1 MQSSKHS
8 WVVSQIGSNRID
20 SGLEQFQVKK
30 FVNQESLLEL
40 DFLFLGSSDMN
51 M

>member
-8 WVVSQIGSNRID
+8 WVVSQIGSTTMD

-30 FVNQESLLEL
+30 FVSQESLLEL
-40 DFLFLGSSDMN
+40 DFWLLGSSNMN